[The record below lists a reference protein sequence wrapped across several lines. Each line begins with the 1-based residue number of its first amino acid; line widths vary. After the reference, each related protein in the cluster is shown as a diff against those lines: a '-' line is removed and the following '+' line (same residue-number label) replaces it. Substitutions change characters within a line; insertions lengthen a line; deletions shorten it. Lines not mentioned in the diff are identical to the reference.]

1 VRLSELTDAEKD
13 DLRDQITELRDEG
26 LRREEIAAELEC
38 SIHTLKRLIA
48 DLKIPRKPA
57 KRGKKKKKS
66 GALILRPPDCRTVL
80 DRARGVLGERV
91 GELKGV
97 GYTLDG
103 KPCNTDRIVAA
114 AGLTFADE

>member
-1 VRLSELTDAEKD
+1 LSELTDAEKD
-13 DLRDQITELRDEG
+13 DLSDQITELRDEG

-38 SIHTLKRLIA
+38 SIYTLKRLIA

-57 KRGKKKKKS
+57 KRGKKKKKKS
-66 GALILRPPDCRTVL
+66 GALILQPPDYRTVL
-80 DRARGVLGERV
+80 DRARVVLGERV

-103 KPCNTDRIVAA
+103 QPCNTYRIVAA

>member
-1 VRLSELTDAEKD
+1 MGLSELTDAEKD

-57 KRGKKKKKS
+57 KRGKKKKS
-66 GALILRPPDCRTVL
+66 GALILQPPDCRTVL
-80 DRARGVLGERV
+80 DRAREVLGERV
-91 GELKGV
+91 GELKGF

-103 KPCNTDRIVAA
+103 RPCNTDRIVAA